1 MKQNMIMKLSG
12 ISIVFL
18 LIGMSWVSADTT
30 ASKRPTETVPLGI
43 HMVELGDFDPKSS
56 SFQANFWLWAVTP
69 SRMSNWIQTLD
80 YPTGIDVKKITAKEK
95 LVGGKLWASVNVMG
109 KFRTNWDLKD
119 FPINR
124 PSLQIQIEE
133 TSLDS
138 SNLFFSADKINSSAK
153 DALLPA
159 GWRISDFSIES
170 GSHRYTTNFG
180 DPSKTTQSS
189 SEYSEVRIR
198 IELERESFAVFWKM
212 TIIPYLA
219 AILVLLSFF
228 FVFRFEMLVIARIP
242 ILIGSL
248 FSVSLSMRGGTSE
261 LGTADVFTLLDSIH
275 VTTFALILITF
286 LWTISSD
293 KIFRHDSEE
302 KNIKFWNMLMGVAL
316 LVIYAAVNA
325 VLVLSALKN

>member
-1 MKQNMIMKLSG
+1 MKLSG

-18 LIGMSWVSADTT
+18 LIGMSWASADAT
-30 ASKRPTETVPLGI
+30 ASKHPTETVPLGI
-43 HMVELGDFDPKSS
+43 YMVELGDFDPKSS

-69 SRMSNWIQTLD
+69 SKMSNWIQTLD
-80 YPTGIDVKKITAKEK
+80 YPTGIDVKKITAKEN
-95 LVGGKLWASVNVMG
+95 LVDGKLWASVNVMG
-109 KFRTNWDLKD
+109 KFRTDWNLKD

-153 DALLPA
+153 DALLPT
-159 GWRISDFSIES
+159 GWRIHNFSIES

-180 DPSKTTQSS
+180 DPSKTSQSS
-189 SEYSEVRIR
+189 SEYSEVRLR
-198 IELERESFAVFWKM
+198 IELERESYAVFWKM

-228 FVFRFEMLVIARIP
+228 FVFRFEILVIGRIQ
-242 ILIGSL
+242 IIIGSL
-248 FSVSLSMRGGTSE
+248 FATSLSMRGGTSE

-275 VTTFALILITF
+275 MTTFVLILITF
-286 LWTISSD
+286 LWTITSD
-293 KIFRHDSEE
+293 KILPHNSDDTNS
-302 KNIKFWNMLMGVAL
+302 KLWNMLMGVFL

>member
-1 MKQNMIMKLSG
+1 MVMKLSG

-18 LIGMSWVSADTT
+18 LIGMSWASADAT
-30 ASKRPTETVPLGI
+30 ASKHPTETVPLGI
-43 HMVELGDFDPKSS
+43 YMVELGDFDPKSS
-56 SFQANFWLWAVTP
+56 SFRANFWLWAVTP
-69 SRMSNWIQTLD
+69 SKMSNWIQTLD
-80 YPTGIDVKKITAKEK
+80 YPTGIDVKKITAKEN
-95 LVGGKLWASVNVMG
+95 LVDGKLWASVNVMG
-109 KFRTNWDLKD
+109 KFRTDWDLKD

-153 DALLPA
+153 DALLPT
-159 GWRISDFSIES
+159 GWRIHNFSIES

-180 DPSKTTQSS
+180 DPSKTSQSS

-228 FVFRFEMLVIARIP
+228 FVFRFEILVIGRIQ
-242 ILIGSL
+242 IIIGSL
-248 FSVSLSMRGGTSE
+248 FATSLSMRGGTSE

-275 VTTFALILITF
+275 MTTFVLILITF
-286 LWTISSD
+286 LWTITSD
-293 KIFRHDSEE
+293 KILPHNSDDTNS
-302 KNIKFWNMLMGVAL
+302 KLWNMLMGVFL

-325 VLVLSALKN
+325 LLVLSALKN

>member
-1 MKQNMIMKLSG
+1 MKQNTVMKLSG

-18 LIGMSWVSADTT
+18 LIGMSWASADAT
-30 ASKRPTETVPLGI
+30 ASKHPTETVPLGI
-43 HMVELGDFDPKSS
+43 YMVELGDFDPKSS
-56 SFQANFWLWAVTP
+56 SFRANFWLWAVTP
-69 SRMSNWIQTLD
+69 SKMSNWIQTLD
-80 YPTGIDVKKITAKEK
+80 YPTGIDVKKITAKEN
-95 LVGGKLWASVNVMG
+95 LVDGKLWASVNVMG
-109 KFRTNWDLKD
+109 KFRTDWNLKD

-153 DALLPA
+153 DVLLPA
-159 GWRISDFSIES
+159 GWRIHDFSIES

-180 DPSKTTQSS
+180 DPSKTSQSS

-228 FVFRFEMLVIARIP
+228 FVFRFEILVIGRIQ
-242 ILIGSL
+242 IIIGSL
-248 FSVSLSMRGGTSE
+248 FAASLSMRGGTSE

-275 VTTFALILITF
+275 LTTFVLILITF
-286 LWTISSD
+286 LWTITSD
-293 KIFRHDSEE
+293 KILPHNSADT
-302 KNIKFWNMLMGVAL
+302 NIKFWNMLMGVVL
-316 LVIYAAVNA
+316 LAIYAAVNA

>member
-1 MKQNMIMKLSG
+1 MKLSG

-18 LIGMSWVSADTT
+18 LIGMSWASADAT
-30 ASKRPTETVPLGI
+30 ASKHPTETVPLGI
-43 HMVELGDFDPKSS
+43 YMVELGDFDPKSS
-56 SFQANFWLWAVTP
+56 SFRANFWLWAVTP

-80 YPTGIDVKKITAKEK
+80 YPTGIDVKKITAKEN
-95 LVGGKLWASVNVMG
+95 LVDGKLWASVNVMG
-109 KFRTNWDLKD
+109 KFRTDWNLKD

-153 DALLPA
+153 DALLPT
-159 GWRISDFSIES
+159 GWRIHNFSIES

-180 DPSKTTQSS
+180 DPSKTSQSS

-228 FVFRFEMLVIARIP
+228 FVFRFEILVIGRIQ
-242 ILIGSL
+242 IIIGSL
-248 FSVSLSMRGGTSE
+248 FAASLSMRGGTSE

-275 VTTFALILITF
+275 MTTFVLILITF
-286 LWTISSD
+286 LWTITSD
-293 KIFRHDSEE
+293 KILPHNSDDTNS
-302 KNIKFWNMLMGVAL
+302 KLWNMLMGVFL

>member
-1 MKQNMIMKLSG
+1 MVMKLSG

-18 LIGMSWVSADTT
+18 LIGMSWASADAT
-30 ASKRPTETVPLGI
+30 ASKHPTETVPLGI
-43 HMVELGDFDPKSS
+43 YMVELGDFDPKSS
-56 SFQANFWLWAVTP
+56 SFRANFWLWAVTP
-69 SRMSNWIQTLD
+69 SKMSNWIQTLD
-80 YPTGIDVKKITAKEK
+80 YPTGIDVKKITAKEN
-95 LVGGKLWASVNVMG
+95 LVDGKLWASVNVMG
-109 KFRTNWDLKD
+109 KFRTDWNLKD

-153 DALLPA
+153 DALLPT
-159 GWRISDFSIES
+159 GWRIHNFSIES

-180 DPSKTTQSS
+180 DPSKTSQSS

-228 FVFRFEMLVIARIP
+228 FVFRFEILVIGRIQ
-242 ILIGSL
+242 IIIGSL
-248 FSVSLSMRGGTSE
+248 FATSLSMRGGTSE

-275 VTTFALILITF
+275 MTTFVLILITF
-286 LWTISSD
+286 LWTITSD
-293 KIFRHDSEE
+293 KILPHNSDDTNS
-302 KNIKFWNMLMGVAL
+302 KLWNMLMGVFL

>member
-18 LIGMSWVSADTT
+18 LIGMSWASADAT
-30 ASKRPTETVPLGI
+30 ASKHPTETVPLGI
-43 HMVELGDFDPKSS
+43 YMVELGDFDPKSS
-56 SFQANFWLWAVTP
+56 SFRANFWLWAVTP
-69 SRMSNWIQTLD
+69 SKMSNWIQTLD
-80 YPTGIDVKKITAKEK
+80 YPTGIDVKKITAKEN
-95 LVGGKLWASVNVMG
+95 LVDGKLWASVNVMG
-109 KFRTNWDLKD
+109 KFRTDWNLKD

-153 DALLPA
+153 DALLPT
-159 GWRISDFSIES
+159 GWRIHNFSIES

-180 DPSKTTQSS
+180 DPSKTSQSS

-228 FVFRFEMLVIARIP
+228 FVFRFEILVIGRIQ
-242 ILIGSL
+242 IIIGSL
-248 FSVSLSMRGGTSE
+248 FATSLSMRGGTSE

-275 VTTFALILITF
+275 MTTFVLILITF
-286 LWTISSD
+286 LWTITSD
-293 KIFRHDSEE
+293 KILPHNSDDTNS
-302 KNIKFWNMLMGVAL
+302 KLWNMLMGVFL

>member
-1 MKQNMIMKLSG
+1 MKLSG

-18 LIGMSWVSADTT
+18 LIGMSWASADAT
-30 ASKRPTETVPLGI
+30 ASKHPTETVPLGI
-43 HMVELGDFDPKSS
+43 YMVELGDFDPKSS
-56 SFQANFWLWAVTP
+56 SFRANFWLWAVTP
-69 SRMSNWIQTLD
+69 SKMSNWIQTLD
-80 YPTGIDVKKITAKEK
+80 YPTGIDVKKITAKEN
-95 LVGGKLWASVNVMG
+95 LVDGKLWASVNVMG
-109 KFRTNWDLKD
+109 KFRTDWNLKD

-153 DALLPA
+153 DALLPT
-159 GWRISDFSIES
+159 GWRIHNFSIES

-180 DPSKTTQSS
+180 DPSKTSQSS

-228 FVFRFEMLVIARIP
+228 FVFRFEILVIGRIQ
-242 ILIGSL
+242 IIIGSL
-248 FSVSLSMRGGTSE
+248 FATSLSMRGGTSE

-275 VTTFALILITF
+275 MTTFVLILITF
-286 LWTISSD
+286 LWTITSD
-293 KIFRHDSEE
+293 KILPHNSDDTNS
-302 KNIKFWNMLMGVAL
+302 KLWNMLMGVFL

>member
-1 MKQNMIMKLSG
+1 MKQNMVMKLSG

-18 LIGMSWVSADTT
+18 LIGMSWASADAT
-30 ASKRPTETVPLGI
+30 ASKHPTETVPLGI
-43 HMVELGDFDPKSS
+43 YMVELGDFDPKSS
-56 SFQANFWLWAVTP
+56 SFRANFWLWAVTP
-69 SRMSNWIQTLD
+69 SKMSNWIQTLD
-80 YPTGIDVKKITAKEK
+80 YPTGIDVKKITAKEN
-95 LVGGKLWASVNVMG
+95 LVDGKLWASVNVMG
-109 KFRTNWDLKD
+109 KFRTDWNLKD

-153 DALLPA
+153 DALLPT
-159 GWRISDFSIES
+159 GWRIHNFSIES

-180 DPSKTTQSS
+180 DPSKTSQSS

-228 FVFRFEMLVIARIP
+228 FVFRFEILVIGRIQ
-242 ILIGSL
+242 IIIGSL
-248 FSVSLSMRGGTSE
+248 FATSLSMRGGTSE

-275 VTTFALILITF
+275 MTTFVLILITF
-286 LWTISSD
+286 LWTITSD
-293 KIFRHDSEE
+293 KILPHNSDDTNS
-302 KNIKFWNMLMGVAL
+302 KLWNMLMGVFL

>member
-1 MKQNMIMKLSG
+1 MKLSG

-18 LIGMSWVSADTT
+18 LIGMSWASADAT
-30 ASKRPTETVPLGI
+30 ASKHPTETVPLGI
-43 HMVELGDFDPKSS
+43 YMVELGDFDPKSS
-56 SFQANFWLWAVTP
+56 SFRANFWLWAVTP
-69 SRMSNWIQTLD
+69 SKMSNWIQTLD
-80 YPTGIDVKKITAKEK
+80 YPTGIDVKKITAKEN
-95 LVGGKLWASVNVMG
+95 LVDGKLWASVNVMG
-109 KFRTNWDLKD
+109 KFRTDWNLKD

-153 DALLPA
+153 DALLPT
-159 GWRISDFSIES
+159 GWRIHNFSIES

-180 DPSKTTQSS
+180 DPSKTSQSS

-228 FVFRFEMLVIARIP
+228 FVFRFEILVIGRIQ
-242 ILIGSL
+242 IIIGSL
-248 FSVSLSMRGGTSE
+248 FATSLSMRGGTSE

-275 VTTFALILITF
+275 MTTFVLILITF
-286 LWTISSD
+286 LWTITSD
-293 KIFRHDSEE
+293 KILPHNSADT
-302 KNIKFWNMLMGVAL
+302 NIKFWNMLMGVVL
-316 LVIYAAVNA
+316 LAIYAAVNA
-325 VLVLSALKN
+325 VLVLSALNI

>member
-18 LIGMSWVSADTT
+18 LIGMSWASADAT
-30 ASKRPTETVPLGI
+30 ASKHPTETVPLGI
-43 HMVELGDFDPKSS
+43 YMVELGDFDPKSS
-56 SFQANFWLWAVTP
+56 SFRANFWLWAVTP
-69 SRMSNWIQTLD
+69 SKMSNWIQTLD

-153 DALLPA
+153 DALLPT
-159 GWRISDFSIES
+159 GWRIHNFSIES

-180 DPSKTTQSS
+180 DPSKTSQSS

-228 FVFRFEMLVIARIP
+228 FVFRFEILVIGRIQ
-242 ILIGSL
+242 IIIGSL
-248 FSVSLSMRGGTSE
+248 FATSLSMRGGTSE

-275 VTTFALILITF
+275 MTTFVLILITF
-286 LWTISSD
+286 LWTITSD
-293 KIFRHDSEE
+293 KILPHNSDDTNS
-302 KNIKFWNMLMGVAL
+302 KLWNMLMGVFL

>member
-1 MKQNMIMKLSG
+1 MKQNTVMKLSG

-18 LIGMSWVSADTT
+18 LIGMSWASADAT
-30 ASKRPTETVPLGI
+30 ASKHPTETVPLGI
-43 HMVELGDFDPKSS
+43 YMVELGDFDPKSS
-56 SFQANFWLWAVTP
+56 SFRANFWLWAVTP
-69 SRMSNWIQTLD
+69 SKMSNWIQTLD

-95 LVGGKLWASVNVMG
+95 LVDGKLWASVNVMG
-109 KFRTNWDLKD
+109 KFRTDWNLKD

-153 DALLPA
+153 DALLPT
-159 GWRISDFSIES
+159 GWRIHNFSIES

-180 DPSKTTQSS
+180 DPSKTSQSS

-228 FVFRFEMLVIARIP
+228 FVFRFEILVIGRIQ
-242 ILIGSL
+242 IIIGSL
-248 FSVSLSMRGGTSE
+248 FATSLSMRGGTSE

-275 VTTFALILITF
+275 LTTFVLILITF
-286 LWTISSD
+286 LWTITSD
-293 KIFRHDSEE
+293 KILPHNSADT
-302 KNIKFWNMLMGVAL
+302 NIKFWNMLMGVVL
-316 LVIYAAVNA
+316 LAIYAAVNA
-325 VLVLSALKN
+325 VLVLSALNI

>member
-1 MKQNMIMKLSG
+1 MKQNIIMKLSG

-18 LIGMSWVSADTT
+18 LIGMSWASADAT
-30 ASKRPTETVPLGI
+30 ASKHPTETVPLGI
-43 HMVELGDFDPKSS
+43 YMVELGDFDPKSS
-56 SFQANFWLWAVTP
+56 SFRANFWLWAVTP
-69 SRMSNWIQTLD
+69 SKMSNWIQTLD
-80 YPTGIDVKKITAKEK
+80 YPTGIDVKKITAKEN
-95 LVGGKLWASVNVMG
+95 LVDGKLWASVNVMG
-109 KFRTNWDLKD
+109 KFRTDWNLKD

-153 DALLPA
+153 DVLLPA
-159 GWRISDFSIES
+159 GWRIHDFSIES

-180 DPSKTTQSS
+180 DPSKTSQSS

-228 FVFRFEMLVIARIP
+228 FVFRFEILVIGRIQ
-242 ILIGSL
+242 IIIGSL
-248 FSVSLSMRGGTSE
+248 FATSLSMRGGTSE

-275 VTTFALILITF
+275 LTTFVLILITF
-286 LWTISSD
+286 LWTITSD
-293 KIFRHDSEE
+293 KILPHNSADT
-302 KNIKFWNMLMGVAL
+302 NIKFWNMLMGVVL
-316 LVIYAAVNA
+316 LAIYAAVNA
-325 VLVLSALKN
+325 VLVLSALNI

>member
-1 MKQNMIMKLSG
+1 MKQNTVMKLSG

-18 LIGMSWVSADTT
+18 LIGMSWASADAT
-30 ASKRPTETVPLGI
+30 ASKHPTETVPLGI
-43 HMVELGDFDPKSS
+43 YMVELGDFDPKSS
-56 SFQANFWLWAVTP
+56 SFRANFWLWAVTP
-69 SRMSNWIQTLD
+69 SKMSNWIQTLD

-95 LVGGKLWASVNVMG
+95 LVDGKLWASVNVMG
-109 KFRTNWDLKD
+109 KFRTDWDLKD

-124 PSLQIQIEE
+124 PILQIQIEE

-153 DALLPA
+153 DVLLPA
-159 GWRISDFSIES
+159 GWRIHDFSIES

-180 DPSKTTQSS
+180 DPSKTSQSS

-228 FVFRFEMLVIARIP
+228 FVFRFEILVIGRIQ
-242 ILIGSL
+242 IIIGSL
-248 FSVSLSMRGGTSE
+248 FATSLSMRGGTSE

-275 VTTFALILITF
+275 LTTFVLILITF
-286 LWTISSD
+286 LWTITSD
-293 KIFRHDSEE
+293 KILPHNSADT
-302 KNIKFWNMLMGVAL
+302 NIKFWNMLMGVFL